1 MLERGIAASC
11 ETARR
16 WALKFRRAY
25 ARRLKCRR
33 PGRPSIWHLD
43 EAVVTIADKR
53 HWLWR
58 AVDQEDCVLDEIR
71 PTRRD
76 TRTTIR
82 LLNDFSASRAARPD
96 A

>member
-1 MLERGIAASC
+1 MLERGIAVSC
-11 ETARR
+11 ETARH

-25 ARRLKCRR
+25 ARRLKRKR
-33 PGRPSIWHLD
+33 PVGPSIWHLD
-43 EAVVTIADKR
+43 EAFVTIADKR

-58 AVDQEDCVLDEIR
+58 AVDQQDCVLDEIR

-76 TRTTIR
+76 TRAAIR